1 MVVFL
6 LQHCRDAGFEAK
18 IRQEVTPPDVA
29 IAFVG
34 AGAGVA
40 LVSSHYQEK
49 SISGVVYRALI
60 EEIPPLEMAIAWHL
74 DNTSE
79 VLGQ

>member
-1 MVVFL
+1 M
-6 LQHCRDAGFEAK
+6 
-18 IRQEVTPPDVA
+18 A

-34 AGAGVA
+34 TGVGVA

-49 SISGVVYRALI
+49 SIPGVVYRLLI

-79 VLGQ
+79 LLGQFLFVVEPYCRK

>member
-1 MVVFL
+1 MFVN
-6 LQHCRDAGFEAK
+6 RS
-18 IRQEVTPPDVA
+18 DVA

-34 AGAGVA
+34 AGTGVA
-40 LVSSHYQEK
+40 LVSTHYPKK
-49 SISGVVYRALI
+49 SIPGIVYRPLS

-79 VLGQ
+79 VLGQFLSVIEQYCRK